1 MLTRHLNLNNILWK
15 QLIKLE
21 LNLNLL
27 SLSDTQLD
35 LVNFLWTRL
44 IDTVYNIL
52 LLDGCVSEV
61 TSSLFW
67 PEVNLGTTVFLA
79 CPCGGLSLGRGRP
92 VAQRT
97 CNGSFRLG
105 AEWSPPKNTQCN
117 FNTQL
122 QLLCNVTQV
131 TL

>member
-1 MLTRHLNLNNILWK
+1 M
-15 QLIKLE
+15 
-21 LNLNLL
+21 
-27 SLSDTQLD
+27 SDTQLD

-79 CPCGGLSLGRGRP
+79 CPCGGLSLGHGHP

-105 AEWSPPKNTQCN
+105 AEWSPPNNTQCN

-131 TL
+131 NNIYLLLLS